1 MLRAYKVRI
10 GADTIDVLGFTCA
23 DAIVTAISNYFDGE
37 DPLPTEGLSISARP
51 A

>member
-23 DAIVTAISNYFDGE
+23 DAIVTAINARFNGE
-37 DPLPTEGLSISARP
+37 DAIPTEGLSISARP